1 MKTLID
7 SDKMS
12 RFLWEDSVVITQDSS
27 TTTVGDPVEYIVS
40 DVNSSNSTIIENVP
54 DVPSD
59 WFGCKY
65 IYDNGWKITTQQMT
79 GKLINGFNQLQLQ
92 KT

>member
-54 DVPSD
+54 DVP
-59 WFGCKY
+59 
-65 IYDNGWKITTQQMT
+65 
-79 GKLINGFNQLQLQ
+79 
-92 KT
+92 